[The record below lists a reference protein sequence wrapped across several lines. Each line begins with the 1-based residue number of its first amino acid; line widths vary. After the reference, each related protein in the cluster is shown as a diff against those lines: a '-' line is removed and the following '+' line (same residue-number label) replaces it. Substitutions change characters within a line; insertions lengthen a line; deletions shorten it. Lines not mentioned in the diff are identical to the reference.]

1 LEGGSEDELRGVTHW
16 YADNPWGSLCST
28 AGGSPCPGKL
38 TPKTSAIWRIPYQ
51 KGGVSF
57 KTHWPFLLPID
68 VRFVFSHFR
77 WAPSMDLVFSPQ
89 CPWGCVSSEMACVG
103 LKQECFP
110 CSRISPSSNLNH
122 PDCLSM
128 AFLPWPPPAVPSL
141 LCVVQAPVLD
151 WGQPWSAAEHLRSTD
166 IRKGSGCAGWHQ
178 AQQEPTLCPGSQE
191 IHLNSRRHYAL
202 HSQQV
207 KKDYS
212 STIVS
217 FGVSLPGIYLAV
229 LGSTK

>member
-1 LEGGSEDELRGVTHW
+1 MSPLSE
-16 YADNPWGSLCST
+16 SC
-28 AGGSPCPGKL
+28 
-38 TPKTSAIWRIPYQ
+38 
-51 KGGVSF
+51 F
-57 KTHWPFLLPID
+57 
-68 VRFVFSHFR
+68 
-77 WAPSMDLVFSPQ
+77 FSPMSMGLCLFWNGMSLTKARAFSVFQ
-89 CPWGCVSSEMACVG
+89 DITIFQPQSSW
-103 LKQECFP
+103 LP
-110 CSRISPSSNLNH
+110 
-122 PDCLSM
+122 LSM
-128 AFLPWPPPAVPSL
+128 AFLPWPPPAMPSL

-166 IRKGSGCAGWHQ
+166 IRKRSGCAGWHQ

-217 FGVSLPGIYLAV
+217 FGVTSPGTYLAV